1 MSIETK
7 RLYFDNPYQTE
18 FEAEVLGRMEYQ
30 GKPAVIL
37 DQTVFYPEGGGQPS
51 DKGKLSDVAVQHVL
65 EQDGKILH
73 IVDQPV
79 AGKTVTGKIDWDRR
93 FDHMQQHAGQHVLS
107 QCFDKLLS
115 GRTMSF
121 HLGEHISTLEIAVS
135 ALTDADVDR
144 VEACANLAVF
154 QNREIKTYF
163 VDEAGLSQ
171 VPLRKPPQKQ
181 GRIRVVEVAGF
192 DFSACGGT
200 HPGRTGEIGLI
211 KLLKRDKIRNN
222 TRFEFVCGRRALWD
236 YRSKHRILTDVSVKF
251 SSGESDLPKAVD
263 KFLLEHKDNLRALKK
278 LRGQALQQEAQEIAR
293 EMQEP
298 AALVK
303 IFQDRPVQDV
313 RQLALSLIQAPGRV
327 VFLGVQSG
335 SHAHVIM
342 GRCDALSLDM
352 RDLIPVVSPL
362 LNARG
367 GGRPSLVEMAGDK
380 PEALQAALDEAKNRI
395 SQN

>member
-1 MSIETK
+1 MTIETK

-51 DKGKLSDVAVQHVL
+51 DQGKLSDVAVQHVL

-79 AGKTVTGKIDWDRR
+79 PGTTVTGKIDWDRR

-121 HLGEHISTLEIAVS
+121 HLGEQISTLEIAIDS
-135 ALTDADVDR
+135 LTDADVDR
-144 VEACANLAVF
+144 VEACANQAVF

-163 VDEAGLSQ
+163 VDGTELSQ

-278 LRGQALQQEAQEIAR
+278 LRSQALQQEAQEIAR

-298 AALVK
+298 VLIKV
-303 IFQDRPVQDV
+303 FQDRPVQDV
-313 RQLALSLIQAPGRV
+313 RQLALSLIQVPGRV
-327 VFLGVQSG
+327 VLFGVQVG
-335 SHAHVIM
+335 SRVHVIM
-342 GRCDALSLDM
+342 GRSEDLSLDM
-352 RDLIPVVSPL
+352 RDLIPVVSTL

-380 PEALQAALDEAKNRI
+380 PEALKSALDEAKSRI
-395 SQN
+395 SPD